1 MLTVEIQRMR
11 GAAETPRHTIR
22 GIGDAVRKVAG
33 ALTMSALTGVLT
45 DGGADG
51 GRLAHAVVKSAVGAI
66 LGN

>member
-1 MLTVEIQRMR
+1 MLTGEIQRMR
-11 GAAETPRHTIR
+11 EAAETPLHTLR

-45 DGGADG
+45 GGGADG
-51 GRLAHAVVKSAVGAI
+51 GRLAHDVVKSVVGAI